1 MRRALLLL
9 YAFFGGC
16 RSAPPAQAAD
26 EQQVAPAQHSDSM
39 AGMEAEH
46 AMAGMMS
53 NEDLHLRLTP
63 RRAAT
68 TADSA
73 RAAEVLATMRR
84 ELVKYADVSVAEA
97 DGYRQFLPGVSAPLA
112 PLPNFSWALASRRA
126 LDPARPTSLLYQ
138 RDSTGR
144 FTLVGAMFTAPPS
157 TGDDELDR
165 RLPLSIARWHEHVNW
180 CLPPAGARV
189 RSRAR
194 GRDVRGPPAA
204 RRRRARP
211 PPAAVHC
218 ALARA
223 CELVPAAG
231 RRARALARDEG
242 RAAGLRPEV
251 ADRDARGVCRRR
263 RPLCAAT
270 VRLDGARDGVCER

>member
-1 MRRALLLL
+1 
-9 YAFFGGC
+9 
-16 RSAPPAQAAD
+16 
-26 EQQVAPAQHSDSM
+26 M

-46 AMAGMMS
+46 AMAGMVS

-68 TADSA
+68 AADSA

-84 ELVKYADVSVAEA
+84 ELAKYADVRVAEA
-97 DGYRQFLPGVSAPLA
+97 DGFRQFLPGVPAPIA
-112 PLPNFSWALASRRA
+112 HFTNFRWALASRRA

-180 CLPPAGARV
+180 CLPPAGARERWRETKDGQPV
-189 RSRAR
+189 FGPKSPIATREACDAVG
-194 GRDVRGPPAA
+194 GRFAPRLFGWM
-204 RRRRARP
+204 
-211 PPAAVHC
+211 VHVM
-218 ALARA
+218 AFASGD
-223 CELVPAAG
+223 PWN
-231 RRARALARDEG
+231 
-242 RAAGLRPEV
+242 
-251 ADRDARGVCRRR
+251 
-263 RPLCAAT
+263 T
-270 VRLDGARDGVCER
+270 SHH

>member
-9 YAFFGGC
+9 YAFSGGC
-16 RSAPPAQAAD
+16 RAAPAAQAAD

-46 AMAGMMS
+46 AMAGMVS

-68 TADSA
+68 AADSA

-97 DGYRQFLPGVSAPLA
+97 DGFRQFLPGVPAPIA
-112 PLPNFSWALASRRA
+112 HFTNFRWALASRRA

-180 CLPPAGARV
+180 CLPPAGARERWRETKDGQPV
-189 RSRAR
+189 FGPKSPIATREACDAVG
-194 GRDVRGPPAA
+194 GRFAPRLFGWM
-204 RRRRARP
+204 
-211 PPAAVHC
+211 VHVM
-218 ALARA
+218 AFASGD
-223 CELVPAAG
+223 PWNTG
-231 RRARALARDEG
+231 HH
-242 RAAGLRPEV
+242 
-251 ADRDARGVCRRR
+251 
-263 RPLCAAT
+263 
-270 VRLDGARDGVCER
+270 